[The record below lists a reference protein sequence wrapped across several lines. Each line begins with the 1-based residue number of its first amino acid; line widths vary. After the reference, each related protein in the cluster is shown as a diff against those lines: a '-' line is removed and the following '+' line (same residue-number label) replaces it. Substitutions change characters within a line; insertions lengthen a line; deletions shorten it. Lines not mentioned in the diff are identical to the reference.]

1 MRALIEFFFTNLP
14 TPRDAIL
21 LGPPAILWA
30 LAWLTLAGYLKR
42 HRHWP
47 TGYTRKVFHFGIFFT
62 AGVLQVVGGTRA
74 VCLFGAMTTVVIA
87 FALLRGGGDMV
98 YEAIAREKD
107 APHRT
112 HYIVVPYI
120 ATLIG
125 GILSTIW
132 FGPAALAGFLVTGVG
147 DAIGEPVGTRF
158 GQHTYRV
165 PALRGVTCTRSWEG
179 SCAVFAVS
187 AVAVFVSLLLLGH
200 EPGFVRAALLA
211 VAIGFASAVCEA
223 LSPHGWDNA
232 TMQIVPSALVYWA
245 IG

>member
-14 TPRDAIL
+14 TPREAIL
-21 LGPPAILWA
+21 FGPPAILWA
-30 LAWLTLAGYLKR
+30 LAWLALAGYLKR
-42 HRHWP
+42 HRPWP

-74 VCLFGAMTTVVIA
+74 VCLFGAMTTVVIV
-87 FALLRGGGDMV
+87 FALVRGAGDLL

-112 HYIVVPYI
+112 HYIVAPYF

-147 DAIGEPVGTRF
+147 DAIGEPVGTRY
-158 GQHTYRV
+158 GQHPYRV
-165 PALRGVTCTRSWEG
+165 PTLRGITSARTWEG
-179 SCAVFAVS
+179 SFAVFAAS
-187 AVAVFVSLLLLGH
+187 AVTLFASFLLLEP

-211 VAIGFASAVCEA
+211 VAIGVASAVCEA